1 MLGKRRTLGRTI
13 EQLEVGETIHLTEK
27 MNDKDLLL
35 YLGLTNDNN
44 PLYLQHDLAALTPF
58 ERPIIPS
65 IMLTGIITAAV
76 SKYIP
81 GPGSHVVA
89 QQLEFSTPVYHYDT
103 IEFEL
108 QVAHVDEASNTA
120 VIRVEATNRQQ
131 QHVVQGTVS
140 VLAPPTITS

>member
-1 MLGKRRTLGRTI
+1 MLGKRRALGRPI
-13 EQLEVGETIHLTEK
+13 DQLQVGETIHLTEK

-58 ERPIIPS
+58 ERPIIPT
-65 IMLTGIITAAV
+65 IMLTGVITSAI

-81 GPGSHVVA
+81 GPGAHVIA
-89 QQLEFSTPVYHYDT
+89 QQLQFPVPVYHYDT

-108 QVAHVDEASNTA
+108 RIAALDVPNNSAIIH
-120 VIRVEATNRQQ
+120 VEAMNREQQ
-131 QHVVQGTVS
+131 CVVEGTVT